1 MLLGFVPCCTHAMD
15 ETHRRDTPEAN
26 RIHDRD
32 LFETSPST
40 GWRET
45 AVAMHAPRAHAVEP
59 VDDETDPDQ
68 DRPLNAPAD
77 TPDPEVT
84 LFA

>member
-1 MLLGFVPCCTHAMD
+1 MTTRPEHHT
-15 ETHRRDTPEAN
+15 TEAN
-26 RIHDRD
+26 PIHDRD

-40 GWRET
+40 GPDQV
-45 AVAMHAPRAHAVEP
+45 AVALHAPRAHAVEP
-59 VDDETDPDQ
+59 PTDESDQ
-68 DRPLNAPAD
+68 DHPLDTDARAA